1 MGRAMTE
8 FELPYIDGWVT
19 MAIKA
24 IPQQAAE
31 EVRSMMPDRLDR
43 MMQPLMRAI
52 EEDVP
57 DSSTVSAILQIED
70 RRARLLGIYSLS
82 PYGENAEDPQGR
94 AAIEHRRLIERI
106 IADRPVLRPDEPGP
120 RGPIH

>member
-1 MGRAMTE
+1 MNYDA
-8 FELPYIDGWVT
+8 LPQFVL
-19 MAIKA
+19 AKLLALEEAVAAVKA
-24 IPQQAAE
+24 GADE
-31 EVRSMMPDRLDR
+31 
-43 MMQPLMRAI
+43 I
-52 EEDVP
+52 ERR
-57 DSSTVSAILQIED
+57 IED

-82 PYGENAEDPQGR
+82 PYGENAGDPQGR